1 MIFNKYFINVSLIC
15 RSNEKLLFTHCG
27 NWRERYRRTNTIY
40 PIRGGTEEKY
50 SPQTRRYKV
59 DKMALRVSLL
69 PLFIIH
75 VVQLNYRPY
84 ELFNPSKSKLA

>member
-1 MIFNKYFINVSLIC
+1 
-15 RSNEKLLFTHCG
+15 
-27 NWRERYRRTNTIY
+27 
-40 PIRGGTEEKY
+40 
-50 SPQTRRYKV
+50 
-59 DKMALRVSLL
+59 MALRVSLL